1 MVFKERVLIADKSKS
16 REEHIMQIKFCS
28 VYKIIIMRK
37 FKYKNVKNNEEKMQ
51 QNVGSQRS

>member
-28 VYKIIIMRK
+28 VYKIIMRK
-37 FKYKNVKNNEEKMQ
+37 FKYKNVKHNEEKMQ